1 MKTKLMRFNGTVEHD
16 PAIAAW
22 MHQHAGQL
30 GDIAQHWWKVMRA
43 CGDEVREVLHDG
55 FPTAC
60 LGDVAFAYVNAFTA
74 HVNVGFFRGAVLP
87 DPAHLLQGTGKM
99 LRLVKLRPGTPI
111 DVAALH
117 QLIHAAYSD
126 IKACVEHS

>member
-1 MKTKLMRFNGTVEHD
+1 MKTKVMRFNGTAEHD
-16 PAIAAW
+16 PAIDAW
-22 MHQHAGQL
+22 FPQHAGEL
-30 GDIAQHWWKVMRA
+30 GDIAHYWWNVMRH

-60 LGDVAFAYVNAFTA
+60 LGDVAF
-74 HVNVGFFRGAVLP
+74 

-99 LRLVKLRPGTPI
+99 LRHVKLRPDTPT
-111 DVAALH
+111 DEAALH

-126 IKACVEHS
+126 IKMRVEPG